1 MSSMDNIWGAMM
13 LLYAF
18 KIYLKI
24 IFYGLFWFRNYFFVE
39 ISEHDLRQFLLFSS
53 ISKTKN
59 KSFWF
64 FLV

>member
-1 MSSMDNIWGAMM
+1 MSSMDNIRGAMM

-39 ISEHDLRQFLLFSS
+39 ISEHDLRQFLQFLS

-59 KSFWF
+59 KPFWF
-64 FLV
+64 FFV